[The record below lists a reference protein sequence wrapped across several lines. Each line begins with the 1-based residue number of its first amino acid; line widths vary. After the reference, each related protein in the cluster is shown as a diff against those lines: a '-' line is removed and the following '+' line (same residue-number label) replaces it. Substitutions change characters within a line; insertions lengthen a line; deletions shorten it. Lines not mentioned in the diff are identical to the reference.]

1 MDFSIREGE
10 NCFNNLNCLERSL
23 LNERIT
29 EKMFLKRLVLGALET
44 NCYLIACKK
53 TKKAAVIDPGGEEE
67 VDLILNLL
75 QKNNFDLK
83 YIINTHGHIDHI
95 VGNNLLKAKT
105 EALLLI
111 HRLDADMLVDSNKNF
126 SSFMGKEI
134 CSPPADKFLE
144 EGDEISL
151 GTLNLIVIH
160 TPGHTLGGISL
171 VSNNIVFTGDT
182 LFAGGIGR
190 TDLPSGS
197 YQDLIKSI
205 KEKLLILGDDKIIY
219 PGHGPDST
227 IGEERRTNPYL
238 KN

>member
-1 MDFSIREGE
+1 MYYLKGI
-10 NCFNNLNCLERSL
+10 L
-23 LNERIT
+23 LNERIV
-29 EKMFLKRLVLGALET
+29 EEMFLKRLVVGELET
-44 NCYLIACKK
+44 NCYLIACKR
-53 TKKAAVIDPGGEEE
+53 TKKAVVIDPGGEEE
-67 VDLILNLL
+67 VDLVLNFL
-75 QKNNFDLK
+75 QENNFDLK

-95 VGNNLLKAKT
+95 AGNNLLKTKT

-111 HRLDADMLVDSNKNF
+111 HRLDADMLVDANKNF

-134 CSPPADKFLE
+134 CSPPADKLLE

-160 TPGHTLGGISL
+160 TPGHTPGGISL
-171 VSNNIVFTGDT
+171 VLNSIIFTGDT

-190 TDLPSGS
+190 TDLPGGS

-227 IGEERRTNPYL
+227 IGEERRTNTYI
-238 KN
+238 

>member
-1 MDFSIREGE
+1 MYYLKGI
-10 NCFNNLNCLERSL
+10 L
-23 LNERIT
+23 LNERIV
-29 EKMFLKRLVLGALET
+29 EEMFLKRLVVGELET
-44 NCYLIACKK
+44 NCYLIACKR
-53 TKKAAVIDPGGEEE
+53 TKKAVVIDPGGEEE
-67 VDLILNLL
+67 VDLVLNFL
-75 QKNNFDLK
+75 QENNFDLK

-95 VGNNLLKAKT
+95 AGNNLLKAKT

-111 HRLDADMLVDSNKNF
+111 HRLDADMLVDANKNF

-134 CSPPADKFLE
+134 CSPPADKLLE

-160 TPGHTLGGISL
+160 TPGHTPGGISL
-171 VSNNIVFTGDT
+171 VLNNIVFTGDT

-190 TDLPSGS
+190 TDLPGGS

-205 KEKLLILGDDKIIY
+205 NEKLLILGDDKIIY

-227 IGEERRTNPYL
+227 IGEERKTNPYL
-238 KN
+238 TN

>member
-1 MDFSIREGE
+1 
-10 NCFNNLNCLERSL
+10 
-23 LNERIT
+23 
-29 EKMFLKRLVLGALET
+29 MFLKRLVVGALET
-44 NCYLIACKK
+44 NCYLISCEK
-53 TKKAAVIDPGGEEE
+53 TKEAAVIDPGGEEAA
-67 VDLILNLL
+67 DLILNLL

-95 VGNNLLKAKT
+95 IGNSLLKTKT

-111 HRLDADMLVDSNKNF
+111 HRLDADMLVDANKNF

-134 CSPPADKFLE
+134 YSPPADKLLE

-151 GTLNLIVIH
+151 GTLKLIIIH
-160 TPGHTLGGISL
+160 TPGHTPGGISL
-171 VSNNIVFTGDT
+171 VLNNIVFTGDT

-190 TDLPSGS
+190 TDLPGGS
-197 YQDLIKSI
+197 YQDLQKSI
-205 KEKLLILGDDKIIY
+205 KEKLLFLSDDKIIY

>member
-1 MDFSIREGE
+1 
-10 NCFNNLNCLERSL
+10 
-23 LNERIT
+23 
-29 EKMFLKRLVLGALET
+29 MFLKKLVVGELET
-44 NCYLIACKK
+44 NCYLIGCKK
-53 TKKAAVIDPGGEEE
+53 TKKSVVIDPGGEEE
-67 VDLILNLL
+67 VDLVLSFL
-75 QKNNFDLK
+75 QENNFDLK

-95 VGNNLLKAKT
+95 AGNNLLKTKT

-111 HRLDADMLVDSNKNF
+111 HRLDADMLVDANKNF

-134 CSPPADKFLE
+134 CSPPADKLLE

-160 TPGHTLGGISL
+160 TPGHTPGGISL
-171 VSNNIVFTGDT
+171 VLNSIVFTGDT

-190 TDLPSGS
+190 TDLPGGS

-227 IGEERRTNPYL
+227 IGEERRTNTYI
-238 KN
+238 

>member
-1 MDFSIREGE
+1 LKGI
-10 NCFNNLNCLERSL
+10 L
-23 LNERIT
+23 LNERIV
-29 EKMFLKRLVLGALET
+29 EEMFLKRLVVGELET
-44 NCYLIACKK
+44 NCYLIACKR
-53 TKKAAVIDPGGEEE
+53 TKKAVVIDPGGEEE
-67 VDLILNLL
+67 VDLVLNFL
-75 QKNNFDLK
+75 QENNFDLK

-95 VGNNLLKAKT
+95 AGNNLLKAKT

-111 HRLDADMLVDSNKNF
+111 HRLDADMLVDANKNF

-134 CSPPADKFLE
+134 CSPPADKLLE

-160 TPGHTLGGISL
+160 TPGHTPGGISL
-171 VSNNIVFTGDT
+171 VLNNIVFTGDT

-190 TDLPSGS
+190 TDLPGGS

-205 KEKLLILGDDKIIY
+205 NEKLLILGDDKIIY

-227 IGEERRTNPYL
+227 IGEERKTNPYL
-238 KN
+238 TN

>member
-1 MDFSIREGE
+1 
-10 NCFNNLNCLERSL
+10 
-23 LNERIT
+23 
-29 EKMFLKRLVLGALET
+29 MFLKRLVIGALET
-44 NCYLIACKK
+44 NCYLISCKK
-53 TKKAAVIDPGGEEE
+53 TKKTAVIDPGGEDD

-95 VGNNLLKAKT
+95 AGNNLLKAKT

-111 HRLDADMLVDSNKNF
+111 HRLDADMLVDANKNF
-126 SSFMGKEI
+126 SFFMGKVI
-134 CSPPADKFLE
+134 CSSPADKLLE

-160 TPGHTLGGISL
+160 TPGHTPGGISL
-171 VSNNIVFTGDT
+171 VSNNMVFTGDT

-190 TDLPSGS
+190 TDLPGGS
-197 YQDLIKSI
+197 YPDLIKSI
-205 KEKLLILGDDKIIY
+205 KEKLLFLGDDKTIY

>member
-1 MDFSIREGE
+1 LYYLKGI
-10 NCFNNLNCLERSL
+10 L
-23 LNERIT
+23 LNERIV
-29 EKMFLKRLVLGALET
+29 EEMFLKRLVVGELET
-44 NCYLIACKK
+44 NCYLIACKR
-53 TKKAAVIDPGGEEE
+53 TKKAVVIDPGGEEE
-67 VDLILNLL
+67 VDLVLNFL
-75 QKNNFDLK
+75 QENNFDLK

-95 VGNNLLKAKT
+95 AGNNLLKAKT

-111 HRLDADMLVDSNKNF
+111 HRLDADMLVDANKNF

-134 CSPPADKFLE
+134 CSPPADKLLE

-160 TPGHTLGGISL
+160 TPGHTPGGISL
-171 VSNNIVFTGDT
+171 VLNNIVFTGDT

-190 TDLPSGS
+190 TDLPGGS

-205 KEKLLILGDDKIIY
+205 NEKLLILGDDKIIY

-227 IGEERRTNPYL
+227 IGEERKTNPYL
-238 KN
+238 TN

>member
-1 MDFSIREGE
+1 MYYLKGI
-10 NCFNNLNCLERSL
+10 L
-23 LNERIT
+23 LNERIV
-29 EKMFLKRLVLGALET
+29 EEMFLKKLVVGELET
-44 NCYLIACKK
+44 NCYLIACKR
-53 TKKAAVIDPGGEEE
+53 TKKAAVIDPGGE
-67 VDLILNLL
+67 DTTLILDILKENSFNLE
-75 QKNNFDLK
+75 

-95 VGNNLLKAKT
+95 AGNNLLKAKT

-111 HRLDADMLVDSNKNF
+111 HRLDADMLVDANKNF

-134 CSPPADKFLE
+134 CSPPADKLLE

-160 TPGHTLGGISL
+160 TPGHTPGGISL
-171 VSNNIVFTGDT
+171 VLNNIVFTGDT

-190 TDLPSGS
+190 TDLPGGS

-227 IGEERRTNPYL
+227 IGKERRTNPYI
-238 KN
+238 

>member
-1 MDFSIREGE
+1 
-10 NCFNNLNCLERSL
+10 
-23 LNERIT
+23 
-29 EKMFLKRLVLGALET
+29 MFLKRLVIGALET
-44 NCYLIACKK
+44 NCYLISCKK
-53 TKKAAVIDPGGEEE
+53 TKKTAVIDPGGEDD

-95 VGNNLLKAKT
+95 AGNNLLKAKT

-111 HRLDADMLVDSNKNF
+111 HRLDADMLVDANKNF
-126 SSFMGKEI
+126 SSFMGKVI
-134 CSPPADKFLE
+134 CSPPADKLLE

-160 TPGHTLGGISL
+160 TPGHTPGGISL
-171 VSNNIVFTGDT
+171 VSNNMVFTGDT

-190 TDLPSGS
+190 TDLPGGS
-197 YQDLIKSI
+197 YPDLIKSI
-205 KEKLLILGDDKIIY
+205 KGKLLILGDDKVIY